1 MITSFI
7 MNSTPEPRR
16 TRARTDG
23 IRVPAIVAASG
34 EDAARQF
41 LNFFIA
47 SIRNRHTR
55 RAYARQAFQFLAWCD
70 ARGCRELPSITTAHV
85 SAYIEQLT
93 RSELETA
100 SVKQA
105 LSSLRMLFSWL
116 VVHQVVPQNPAA
128 VVRGPR
134 HSVSEGS
141 TPALEA
147 PDVSRI
153 IEAIPIESLVG
164 LRDRA
169 LIGLMA
175 YTFARIGA
183 AVAMNVKDFFPQ
195 GTGYMVRLREKGGRR
210 KQIACHHLLE
220 EYLVA
225 YIAAAYLADHTPLF
239 RTARGKTGQLTLNR
253 IDQSA
258 AWRMLQRRARAAGV
272 DARLCN
278 HTWRASGITTFLANG
293 GALEM
298 AQYMAGHAD
307 PRTTKLYDR
316 RRQMVT
322 RSEVER
328 IRYER
333 KLA

>member
-1 MITSFI
+1 MTLPV
-7 MNSTPEPRR
+7 NPTPDARR
-16 TRARTDG
+16 ALARTDG
-23 IRVPAIVAASG
+23 IRVPAIVAAAG
-34 EDAARQF
+34 EEAARHF

-55 RAYARQAFQFLAWCD
+55 RAYARQALRFLEWCE
-70 ARGCRELPSITTAHV
+70 ARGCRELGSITTAHV
-85 SAYIEQLT
+85 STYIEQLT
-93 RSELETA
+93 RSELDA
-100 SVKQA
+100 PSVKQA

-134 HSVSEGS
+134 HAVTEGS

-147 PDVSRI
+147 PDVARI
-153 IEAIPIESLVG
+153 IEAIPTDSIVG

-220 EYLVA
+220 EYLCA
-225 YIAAAYLADHTPLF
+225 YIDAAGLVDQPDSPLF
-239 RTARGKTGQLTLNR
+239 RTVKGKTKQLTDNR

-258 AWRMLQRRARAAGV
+258 AWRMLQRRARRAGV
-272 DARLCN
+272 DAKLSN
-278 HTWRASGITTFLANG
+278 HTWRASGITNFLENG

-316 RRQMVT
+316 RRQLVT

-333 KLA
+333 KLG

>member
-1 MITSFI
+1 MRGIA
-7 MNSTPEPRR
+7 TP
-16 TRARTDG
+16 
-23 IRVPAIVAASG
+23 
-34 EDAARQF
+34 
-41 LNFFIA
+41 
-47 SIRNRHTR
+47 
-55 RAYARQAFQFLAWCD
+55 
-70 ARGCRELPSITTAHV
+70 HV
-85 SAYIEQLT
+85 SAYVELMS
-93 RSELETA
+93 RSELEAA
-100 SVKQA
+100 SVKQS
-105 LSSLRMLFSWL
+105 LSALRMLFDWL

-134 HSVSEGS
+134 QSVTEGS

-147 PDVSRI
+147 ADVARI
-153 IEAIPIESLVG
+153 LEAIPTDTIVG

-183 AVAMNVKDFFPQ
+183 AVAMNVGDFFPQ
-195 GTGYMVRLREKGGRR
+195 GTGYLVRLREKGGKR
-210 KQIACHHLLE
+210 KTMAAHHLLV
-220 EYLVA
+220 EYLTA
-225 YIAAAYLADHTPLF
+225 YINEAGIRDEPGTPLF
-239 RTARGKTGQLTLNR
+239 RTTYRKTKRLTRNR
-253 IDQSA
+253 MLQSD

-278 HTWRASGITTFLANG
+278 HTWRASGITNFLTNG

-316 RRQMVT
+316 RKQMVT
-322 RSEVER
+322 QQEVER

-333 KLA
+333 KPGA